1 VGVRRHLFS
10 LSLLVGLLSTLAAAQ
25 EQGRFAISQ
34 VSFQQPIITAYLDI
48 RDPNGQP
55 PANLPASGLTAKL
68 RGQTLPVTGLT
79 PFNATSDGVVYL
91 FLLDISKS
99 VAGAQFKQN
108 QEFTR
113 QWIES
118 LSPADRMG
126 LGSFGADYH
135 QLVDLTADKSA
146 LENALASVK
155 PTDLQTVLYDAL
167 KSAVALGG
175 RTDQGIP
182 SRRVIVVLS
191 DGLDEGSST
200 SENDLLGILKQSQVP
215 VFTLAASHLR
225 APYRQRGLDA
235 LNQIAASSQGL
246 FADASG
252 KSLSAF
258 APGLKSAVDDVFV
271 ASLKCDSCQLA
282 TEASPLEIDLNGGPA
297 STAQVDLAVANGAS
311 PSLNVNVNVNVHL
324 PWWKWILNGI
334 GDIIW
339 SKIGL
344 ALLILLLIVLGV
356 FLILR
361 TKKGRKAL
369 VIVETEVPV
378 VVHPKSSRAPA
389 PKGLSL
395 RFIAVAGKVAGR
407 EYRVNLVDRVV
418 VGRDSACDLALP
430 EDTEVS
436 SKHCELTRSGPA
448 ISLDDLKST
457 NGTLL
462 NGARVVARRPLESG
476 DLIRVGRTELR
487 VIFEEPK

>member
-1 VGVRRHLFS
+1 VGVKRHL
-10 LSLLVGLLSTLAAAQ
+10 LLLFVLFQLLANLAGAQ
-25 EQGRFAISQ
+25 EWSRFAISQ
-34 VSFQQPIITAYLDI
+34 VSFQQPIITAYVDI
-48 RDPNGQP
+48 RGQNGQP
-55 PANLPASGLTAKL
+55 PANVPASSLTAKL
-68 RGQTLPVTGLT
+68 QGQTLPVTALT
-79 PFNATSDGVVYL
+79 PFNGTGEGVAYL

-118 LSPADRMG
+118 LGAADRMA
-126 LGSFGADYH
+126 LGTMGADYH

-146 LENALASVK
+146 LERALASLK

-167 KSAVALGG
+167 KSGVALGK
-175 RTDQGIP
+175 RSDQGVP

-200 SENDLLGILKQSQVP
+200 SQSEVLGVLKQSQVP
-215 VFTLAASHLR
+215 IYTLAASHLPP
-225 APYRQRGLDA
+225 PYRQRGLDA
-235 LNQIAASSQGL
+235 LNQIAASSGGM
-246 FADASG
+246 FADTSG
-252 KSLSAF
+252 KSLADF
-258 APGLKSAVDDVFV
+258 APGLKSAVKDVFV
-271 ASLKCDSCQLA
+271 ASLKCDSCELA
-282 TEASPLEIDLNGGPA
+282 AEASPLEIDLNGSPS
-297 STAQVDLAVANGAS
+297 STVQVDLALAKANS

-334 GDIIW
+334 GDILW
-339 SKIGL
+339 SRIGL

-356 FLILR
+356 VLILR
-361 TKKGRKAL
+361 SKKGREDVA
-369 VIVETEVPV
+369 IVEKEVRKV
-378 VVHPKSSRAPA
+378 VQPKPAPPA

-395 RFIAVAGKVAGR
+395 RFIALAGKVTGR

-418 VGRDSACDLALP
+418 VGRDSSCELALP

-436 SKHCELTRSGPA
+436 SQHCEVTRNGEA
-448 ISLDDLKST
+448 ISLNDLKSK

-462 NGARVVARRPLESG
+462 NGARVVMRRPLESG